1 MIDTRLEDLRLMCA
15 TSLLDT
21 MRNSWS
27 GSVAEVRS
35 WRKPVATNRDASQIP
50 QARSDLVHEV
60 SGIIAQ
66 NPS

>member
-1 MIDTRLEDLRLMCA
+1 MIDTRLEDLRLMCT

-35 WRKPVATNRDASQIP
+35 WRRPAATNRDASQIP